1 MFSHLTGVARPT
13 CTLGAIGGCGPAL
26 GPARIRR
33 EHTVP
38 WGDESSASRLGGA
51 AQGADDR

>member
-13 CTLGAIGGCGPAL
+13 YTLGVIGGCGPAL

-33 EHTVP
+33 ERIIP
-38 WGDESSASRLGGA
+38 WGDEPSASRLG
-51 AQGADDR
+51 